1 MSDDNEFAVRLDAVE
16 RNVAAARSDAAAART
31 DAAAAR
37 QLASAAYE
45 DMSNMQL
52 ALNAHFRVL
61 NALRETQL
69 DHGRRLE
76 SLEGRFTGLETRFT
90 GLETRFT
97 GLETRFT
104 GIETRFTGIETRFTG
119 IETRFTGI
127 EGRFDG
133 LETEMREGFSV
144 LNVGMAQIT
153 AMLTTLIGNS
163 GQNGPAG
170 SG

>member
-1 MSDDNEFAVRLDAVE
+1 MTDDNEFAARLYAVE
-16 RNVAAARSDAAAART
+16 RDVAAARSDAAAART

-37 QLASAAYE
+37 ELASAGYE

-76 SLEGRFTGLETRFT
+76 SLEGRFTGLEGRFT
-90 GLETRFT
+90 GL
-97 GLETRFT
+97 
-104 GIETRFTGIETRFTG
+104 
-119 IETRFTGI
+119 

-144 LNVGMAQIT
+144 LNIGMAQIT
-153 AMLTTLIGNS
+153 AMLTTLLGNS
-163 GQNGPAG
+163 GQTGPA
-170 SG
+170 SSS

>member
-90 GLETRFT
+90 GIEGRFD
-97 GLETRFT
+97 
-104 GIETRFTGIETRFTG
+104 G

>member
-16 RNVAAARSDAAAART
+16 RNVAAARSDAAVART

-119 IETRFTGI
+119 IE
-127 EGRFDG
+127 GRFDG